1 MKPKKLVISAFGPY
15 ADRMELDF
23 ERLGGG
29 GLYLITGD
37 TGAGKT
43 TIFDAIT
50 FALYG
55 EASGEVRKG
64 EMFRSK
70 YAKLEVRTF
79 VELTFT
85 YQGKDYTVKR
95 NPEYLRPKD
104 RGQGMTM
111 EKANAELIFPDERQ
125 PVTKISEVT
134 KAVTELLGLDQRQFR
149 QIAMIAQG
157 DFQKLLLAGTAD
169 RSEIFRKM
177 FHTEIYQELQ
187 NRLREE
193 AKARWKTYDEKK
205 RSISQYLDNVVCPE
219 DARWK
224 KEFDRLKKENFNGQ
238 VMRGMELLA
247 QCIEWDEEQL
257 RMLKEEQR
265 ALYGEIEKKN
275 QLLGKIKERQTRQA
289 EKEQKEN
296 ERKLLLPE
304 VEEKKK
310 KSEQAEK
317 EAGICEKLEEQIRE
331 EKACLELL
339 RKMKQEQEA
348 MTQLQKELQETAEA
362 KGKLQEEQENAK
374 KELEQQKARKEKL
387 SGTEVELARTEQKET
402 YAAEQVQQLSAYC
415 EEIGKTADEE
425 AAKKE
430 EENALCEK
438 IKETEQAAGKAAE
451 EAEKLAGQDKVCEK
465 LQEEKENVRRKIFTL
480 AEAKK
485 QLEKTTDEALQLA
498 GQLKQLQRE
507 EEKLQA
513 DRTATAEQM
522 AKRSSAALQQEKF
535 RQERETL
542 ENLLKSWEWA
552 CKELEEKQSAY
563 RDGIQKRDNLRKTYQ
578 AMESLFLDAQAGILA
593 EKLTEGEPCPVC
605 GAIHHPQ
612 PAKRAEHTPDKAT
625 LDQKKEELREQEET
639 AAGQSEAAGNCG
651 RRVKELREQLT
662 VCLVKEMPYAKK
674 EKQESGLTETDF
686 MKSAPY
692 AKRNETDRKSNE
704 TQRFLQMS
712 DSLFRQKVEK
722 KAEQLREEESKQ
734 KVRQTEYA
742 ELEKTQTRQQENLET
757 LKKAIAGAQADLGR
771 AEGTQK
777 ALEEQL
783 NKEIAE
789 AEKEPG
795 VEEVTASA
803 ERKGST
809 EKKGAAEDRD
819 YAETDDRNFLVGQ
832 IEKVLSF
839 WENRQKQ
846 CGEEF
851 AAAQAK
857 MKRRAE
863 CIALQ
868 KEAESS
874 QKKDHEQLQR
884 VRSCLEV
891 LQSDRKR
898 WNEKEEKLLETL
910 EQQRKEIKSADQF
923 ENIAEISFTEKQ
935 FLEILTD
942 TEKQLWVR
950 SMQEQRYWKEKQET
964 LEKQKR
970 NLLAQ
975 KEELQRIQLEIQAET
990 QKIEQ
995 REKTIREKEL
1005 LEAKR
1010 KAEQKALQERIQ
1022 EKETKL
1028 AGKEEKELLEHIK
1041 GWETQK
1047 EQRKAA
1053 QKTAKEE
1060 LDAVQKNLTEVQAAL
1075 AAIQTL
1081 EAADEEAD
1089 LQGQQ
1094 LPSETELQ
1102 ENLEMLSGRKQ
1113 ELDQRYNEQYHA
1125 ANTNQNVY
1133 QAVQTQQSQMQEVEE
1148 EYKWVNAL
1156 ADTATGNVTGKR
1168 KIDLETY
1175 AQMAYFDRIL
1185 RKANVRFL
1193 TMSQGQ
1199 YELKRQ
1205 EDGGNIKSK
1214 AGLELN
1220 VIDHYNGTE
1229 RSVRTLSGGESFQAS
1244 LSLALGL
1251 SDEIQSYAGGIQL
1264 DSMFV
1269 DEGFGSLDA
1278 ESLNQAVKALEGL
1291 AEGNCL
1297 VGIISHVP
1305 ELKDRIERKIVVT
1318 KNRSRDGVGSRAVI
1332 E

>member
-64 EMFRSK
+64 DMFRSK
-70 YAKLEVRTF
+70 YAKPEVRTF

-639 AAGQSEAAGNCG
+639 AAGQSEAAGNCS

-662 VCLVKEMPYAKK
+662 ACLLKKMPHERE
-674 EKQESGLTETDF
+674 EKQGNGLTETDKESSF
-686 MKSAPY
+686 Q
-692 AKRNETDRKSNE
+692 EENE
-704 TQRFLQMS
+704 TQRFLPMS
-712 DSLFRQKVEK
+712 DSLFCQEAVK
-722 KAEQLREEESKQ
+722 KAEQLQEEESKQ

-803 ERKGST
+803 ERKGSA

-990 QKIEQ
+990 QKIER

>member
-43 TIFDAIT
+43 TIFDAVT

-70 YAKLEVRTF
+70 YAKPEVRTF

-317 EAGICEKLEEQIRE
+317 EAGICEKLEEQIWE

-339 RKMKQEQEA
+339 RKMKQEQET
-348 MTQLQKELQETAEA
+348 MTQLQKELQETAETKA
-362 KGKLQEEQENAK
+362 KLQEEQENAK
-374 KELEQQKARKEKL
+374 KVLEQQKARKEKL
-387 SGTEVELARTEQKET
+387 SGTEAELARTEQKET

-438 IKETEQAAGKAAE
+438 IKETEHTEGKAAE

-465 LQEEKENVRRKIFTL
+465 FQEEKESIRRKILTL

-485 QLEKTTDEALQLA
+485 QLEKKTDEVQRLA
-498 GQLKQLQRE
+498 KRLKQLQRE

-513 DRTATAEQM
+513 DRTVTAEQM
-522 AKRSSAALQQEKF
+522 AKRGSAALLQEKY

-542 ENLLKSWEWA
+542 ENLLRGWEQA
-552 CKELEEKQSAY
+552 CQELEEKQSAY

-639 AAGQSEAAGNCG
+639 AAGQSEAAGNCS

-662 VCLVKEMPYAKK
+662 ACLLKKMPHERE
-674 EKQESGLTETDF
+674 EKQGNGLTETDKESSF
-686 MKSAPY
+686 Q
-692 AKRNETDRKSNE
+692 EENE
-704 TQRFLQMS
+704 TQRFLPMS
-712 DSLFRQKVEK
+712 DSLFCQEAVK
-722 KAEQLREEESKQ
+722 KAEQLQEEESKQ

-771 AEGTQK
+771 VEGTQK

>member
-70 YAKLEVRTF
+70 YAKPEVRTF

-498 GQLKQLQRE
+498 RQLKQLQRE

-639 AAGQSEAAGNCG
+639 AAGQSEAAGNCS

-662 VCLVKEMPYAKK
+662 ACLLKKMPHERE
-674 EKQESGLTETDF
+674 EKQGNGLTETDKESSF
-686 MKSAPY
+686 Q
-692 AKRNETDRKSNE
+692 EENE
-704 TQRFLQMS
+704 TQRFLPMS
-712 DSLFRQKVEK
+712 DSLFCQEAVK
-722 KAEQLREEESKQ
+722 KAEQLQEEESKQ

>member
-1 MKPKKLVISAFGPY
+1 MEISLCPTA
-15 ADRMELDF
+15 
-23 ERLGGG
+23 LGGG

-70 YAKLEVRTF
+70 YAKPEVRTF

-639 AAGQSEAAGNCG
+639 AAGQSEAAGNCS

-662 VCLVKEMPYAKK
+662 ACLLKKMPHERE
-674 EKQESGLTETDF
+674 EKQGNGLTETDKESSF
-686 MKSAPY
+686 Q
-692 AKRNETDRKSNE
+692 EENE
-704 TQRFLQMS
+704 TQRFLPMS
-712 DSLFRQKVEK
+712 DSLFCQEAVK
-722 KAEQLREEESKQ
+722 KAEQLQEEESKQ

-803 ERKGST
+803 ERKGSA

-990 QKIEQ
+990 QKIER

>member
-70 YAKLEVRTF
+70 YAKPEVRTF

-415 EEIGKTADEE
+415 EEIGKAADEE

-639 AAGQSEAAGNCG
+639 AAGQSEAAGNCS

-662 VCLVKEMPYAKK
+662 ACLLKKMPHERE
-674 EKQESGLTETDF
+674 EKQGNGLTETDKESSF
-686 MKSAPY
+686 Q
-692 AKRNETDRKSNE
+692 EENE
-704 TQRFLQMS
+704 TQRFLPMS
-712 DSLFRQKVEK
+712 DSLFCQEAVK
-722 KAEQLREEESKQ
+722 KAEQLQEEESKQ

-803 ERKGST
+803 ERKGSA

-990 QKIEQ
+990 QKIER

>member
-70 YAKLEVRTF
+70 YAKPEVRTF

-639 AAGQSEAAGNCG
+639 AAGQSEAAGNCS

-662 VCLVKEMPYAKK
+662 ACLLKKMPHERE
-674 EKQESGLTETDF
+674 EKQGNGLTETDKESSF
-686 MKSAPY
+686 Q
-692 AKRNETDRKSNE
+692 EENE
-704 TQRFLQMS
+704 TQRFLPMS
-712 DSLFRQKVEK
+712 DSLFCQEAVK
-722 KAEQLREEESKQ
+722 KAEQLQEEESKQ

-975 KEELQRIQLEIQAET
+975 KEGLQRIQLEIQAET

-995 REKTIREKEL
+995 KEKTIREKEL

-1113 ELDQRYNEQYHA
+1113 ELDQRYNEQYHV

-1175 AQMAYFDRIL
+1175 AQMTYFDRIL